1 MNKDTLEGKW
11 KQLKGKA
18 QAKWGDLTNDELD
31 QVNGN
36 TTQLVGL
43 VQERYGKTREDAEAE
58 VKRFYDENP

>member
-1 MNKDTLEGKW
+1 MGN
-11 KQLKGKA
+11 
-18 QAKWGDLTNDELD
+18 ELC
-31 QVNGN
+31 VNGN